1 MGRDRS
7 MDKIKHG
14 HVDAFICRCMVE
26 NFLALGVISMRLVIV
41 FEESLHNASSIMR
54 AHVPACTAND
64 RYTILQLEGSMLL
77 YIDDVAEKTELMTAI

>member
-26 NFLALGVISMRLVIV
+26 NFLALGVISWLD
-41 FEESLHNASSIMR
+41 R
-54 AHVPACTAND
+54 A
-64 RYTILQLEGSMLL
+64 
-77 YIDDVAEKTELMTAI
+77 IDNCFRRKFA